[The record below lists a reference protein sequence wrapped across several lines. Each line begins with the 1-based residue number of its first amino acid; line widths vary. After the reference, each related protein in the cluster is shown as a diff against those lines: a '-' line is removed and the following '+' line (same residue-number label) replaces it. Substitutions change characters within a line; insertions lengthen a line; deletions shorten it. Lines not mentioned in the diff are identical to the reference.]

1 MLVYGSPSRAWASR
15 DLAAK
20 LHGAA
25 RALRYRTDP
34 PLTSELR
41 ALLIYAGQLE
51 QGLSDAL
58 DDGTYPAPFAVT
70 LSRYATAG
78 AAAALYHGGMR
89 ARVALATSEFVLK
102 RLQRHEDVRLRI
114 TVPEGYAYHGLY
126 PEQYVGA
133 AHAWARTH
141 TPEPSGYAL
150 VVGLRT
156 IGTSLAAMVAAVLRA
171 CGYATVTTTL
181 RPTGHPYARSASIN
195 ARLVRRASAALIVDE
210 GPGRS
215 GSSMAATAQAL
226 VEAGLAR
233 GRIAFLPSHQGEP
246 GPAAAETIREWWL
259 NTPRHVGASRCS
271 KDADLIAHLIDPF
284 TEHDPVARIDEV
296 GGGLWRRHA
305 YSHMAEWPAVCAPFE
320 APKFLYILRSGRQ
333 LLAKFAGLNLA
344 GPALLNGA
352 ESAAG
357 QMERTA
363 RLGIGL
369 MPCGVAEG
377 FVVMPWLRGRHLTP
391 RDASASVLTELGRYI
406 ALSAGTPLA
415 AEEHEAGLRRLCDI
429 VSTNVARALDP
440 AAGAAAQCLTER
452 VVPELLRLTSRRA
465 SGDGHVAPHEWLST
479 AAGALCKTDNA
490 GSTLDGTCVGVQSDA
505 WDVAGIAVEWELDDQ
520 ALAKVMQAYHAAGG
534 AAHTDAEVNF
544 HRLAYAAFR
553 AGQCVLGMDVEADA
567 DERDR
572 LSRALA
578 RYRSECARSLAAS
591 HD

>member
-1 MLVYGSPSRAWASR
+1 MPSQRTPMLVYGSPSRAWASR

-89 ARVALATSEFVLK
+89 AR
-102 RLQRHEDVRLRI
+102 
-114 TVPEGYAYHGLY
+114 
-126 PEQYVGA
+126 
-133 AHAWARTH
+133 TH

-156 IGTSLAAMVAAVLRA
+156 IGTSLAATVAAVLRA

-195 ARLVRRASAALIVDE
+195 ARLVRRARAALIVDE

-271 KDADLIAHLIDPF
+271 K
-284 TEHDPVARIDEV
+284 
-296 GGGLWRRHA
+296 
-305 YSHMAEWPAVCAPFE
+305 
-320 APKFLYILRSGRQ
+320 
-333 LLAKFAGLNLA
+333 
-344 GPALLNGA
+344 
-352 ESAAG
+352 
-357 QMERTA
+357 
-363 RLGIGL
+363 
-369 MPCGVAEG
+369 
-377 FVVMPWLRGRHLTP
+377 
-391 RDASASVLTELGRYI
+391 
-406 ALSAGTPLA
+406 
-415 AEEHEAGLRRLCDI
+415 
-429 VSTNVARALDP
+429 
-440 AAGAAAQCLTER
+440 
-452 VVPELLRLTSRRA
+452 
-465 SGDGHVAPHEWLST
+465 
-479 AAGALCKTDNA
+479 
-490 GSTLDGTCVGVQSDA
+490 
-505 WDVAGIAVEWELDDQ
+505 
-520 ALAKVMQAYHAAGG
+520 
-534 AAHTDAEVNF
+534 
-544 HRLAYAAFR
+544 
-553 AGQCVLGMDVEADA
+553 
-567 DERDR
+567 
-572 LSRALA
+572 
-578 RYRSECARSLAAS
+578 
-591 HD
+591 